1 MVVIIDPGIRDS
13 GEIIDHPC
21 HPQSIH
27 LFLAS
32 GEFLF
37 FRVLFPAEDMD
48 LMIQTDQCLRE
59 IERIELNAS
68 IFFWGKTVADLE
80 DLHINQ

>member
-1 MVVIIDPGIRDS
+1 MVVIIDSGIRDS

-48 LMIQTDQCLRE
+48 LVVLVNQSLGE
-59 IERIELNAS
+59 IEGIKLNPRRLLRR
-68 IFFWGKTVADLE
+68 KTVADLE
-80 DLHINQ
+80 DLHIN